1 MAAIKV
7 TRRTTS
13 ALANLL
19 LVGVSLVVSTVAGE
33 LLLRLALP
41 APNHWKYPQ
50 ERYLYDPQIG
60 VQLAPNQRAYT
71 HDKPVEINSMG
82 VRDREYSGRAPAG
95 IKRVVALGDSQ
106 TFGNGLA
113 IEDTW
118 PKKLEGELN
127 DRFGHSHWQVLN
139 CGIPGTDTWQHEV
152 ILKRMMDAYHPDLAI
167 LAFYVNDVTDRYIL
181 EPRDVVAAT
190 NTFGK
195 RLAYLLKESVLL
207 LIIRDAIASVELWF
221 RPSRSFEIQQAVVTG
236 AVDPAV
242 EKGWRQVDHSLA
254 AMKAT
259 ANQHGA
265 AFLVL
270 VLPRRD
276 QVDGRQSSRGYQS
289 RLREVLQRHG
299 IPHVDAL
306 ESMQLAYANYGR
318 SMFIP
323 WDGHNSAI
331 ANRVIADELTGVVVG
346 TQAAGHMRQA
356 SASSSASGSGVM
368 HQVVLTP

>member
-1 MAAIKV
+1 MAAINV
-7 TRRTTS
+7 SRRTTS

-19 LVGVSLVVSTVAGE
+19 LVGVSLVVSAVAGE
-33 LLLRLALP
+33 FLLRLALP

-82 VRDREYSGRAPAG
+82 VRDREYSGKARAG

-113 IEDTW
+113 IADTW
-118 PKKLEGELN
+118 PKKLESALS
-127 DRFGHSHWQVLN
+127 DRFGHGHWEVLN

-152 ILKRMMDAYHPDLAI
+152 MLKRMMDAYRPDLVI
-167 LAFYVNDVTDRYIL
+167 LAFYVNDVTDRYGL
-181 EPRDVVAAT
+181 GPGDVVAAT
-190 NTFGK
+190 NAFGK
-195 RLAYLLKESVLL
+195 RLVYLLKESVLL
-207 LIIRDAIASVELWF
+207 LIIRDAIATFELQF
-221 RPSRSFEIQQAVVTG
+221 KPSRSFEIEQAIVTG
-236 AVDPAV
+236 AVDPVA

-265 AFLVL
+265 AFLVV

-276 QVDGRQSSRGYQS
+276 QVDGRQPSRGYQN
-289 RLREVLQRHG
+289 RMREVLELHG
-299 IPHVDAL
+299 IPYVDAL
-306 ESMQLAYANYGR
+306 ETMQLAYANFGL

-331 ANRVIADELTGVVVG
+331 ANRVIANDL
-346 TQAAGHMRQA
+346 AD
-356 SASSSASGSGVM
+356 
-368 HQVVLTP
+368 VVLGTRAAR